1 LSIAVGSNE
10 PHFIQWEVEM
20 KAVDFVRKSLDSSAR
35 GVLALIEDM
44 KDAPFTFPTPKGGNH
59 PLWVLGHLA
68 WVEGNVIQQ
77 IMLGGSNPV
86 AHWSSLFGIGSEAS
100 AEASRYPSFDEV
112 HKAFRDIH
120 GGTSKVLSTLND
132 DDLDRPSK
140 NCPPEFKEFLGTY
153 GGCFLVTIYN
163 TMHHRG
169 QVADARRA
177 AGRKP
182 LRM

>member
-1 LSIAVGSNE
+1 
-10 PHFIQWEVEM
+10 M
-20 KAVDFVRKSLDSSAR
+20 KAVDFVRASLNSSA
-35 GVLALIEDM
+35 GAILPLIEDM
-44 KDAPFTFPTPKGGNH
+44 KDIPLTFPTPKGGNH

-68 WVEGNVIQQ
+68 WAEGTVIHQF
-77 IMLGGSNPV
+77 MLGRPNPV
-86 AHWSSLFGIGSEAS
+86 ADWKGLFAMGSEAS
-100 AEASRYPSFDEV
+100 ADASRYPSFDEV
-112 HKAFRDIH
+112 HKAFQDLRAQTLKEVD
-120 GGTSKVLSTLND
+120 TLSD
-132 DDLDRPSK
+132 DDLDQPSK

-153 GGCFLVTIYN
+153 AHCLRAIILN